1 MLIQTDR
8 LALKKANKGS
18 RPQKQ
23 MLFTADGNNDPI
35 WFSRFENDDYFVGFC
50 SSKKGDQQSHRVFP
64 LGLLKSTGY
73 FWQRFLS
80 QLPNCSVNIT

>member
-23 MLFTADGNNDPI
+23 MLFTADGNNDPS
-35 WFSRFENDDYFVGFC
+35 WFSRFENDDYFIGFALR
-50 SSKKGDQQSHRVFP
+50 KKGINKVIASSLWGFYNRRAISGNDS
-64 LGLLKSTGY
+64 
-73 FWQRFLS
+73 
-80 QLPNCSVNIT
+80 